1 VEFVDFFPCGI
12 ARQSMVSLRIPLPHP
27 YAPEPMSVLPM
38 LAAALLAWPAT
49 QSVAPPDPVTEALR
63 RFDLLS
69 AEEQE
74 VVVEELRAAVL
85 AGSHPLLQA
94 AATGAAHPRVIAA
107 ETAPWTPERAFD
119 ADLYAPALKLRTRV
133 VDVDD
138 AAWRKVVRTF
148 LRDEAPLPPTRWRWD
163 AGRDA
168 LIAPALPIAPRAVV
182 EALLRGR
189 WPDDGL
195 EAARVAGMLDGRDA
209 LGPAAGYFA
218 HHYRDRDGRIYRG
231 VTLAAVW
238 GSGLE
243 LEISDVEAVAW
254 LRLVEGRED
263 IESPIPGRLHRPIHE
278 LIKRGYARVH
288 EEQVLREGLAARLID
303 PTAPLP
309 PTLRGVTR
317 LIDDALVAV
326 RHDPLALESLL
337 TRLKG
342 RAATLAEF
350 SDLGDADDG
359 RDPQR
364 ARHRAARGSL
374 TQAIADAAL
383 VAARD
388 AGLLGFGRR

>member
-1 VEFVDFFPCGI
+1 
-12 ARQSMVSLRIPLPHP
+12 MLPT
-27 YAPEPMSVLPM
+27 
-38 LAAALLAWPAT
+38 LAAALLAWPAA
-49 QSVAPPDPVTEALR
+49 QSATPPDPVTEALR

-69 AEEQE
+69 AEEQAL
-74 VVVEELRAAVL
+74 VAEELRDAVL
-85 AGSHPLLQA
+85 AAPHPLLQA
-94 AATGAAHPRVIAA
+94 AAAAAAHPRVIAA
-107 ETAPWTPERAFD
+107 ETASWAPERAFD
-119 ADLYAPALKLRTRV
+119 AALYAPALKLRTRV
-133 VDVDD
+133 VDADD
-138 AAWRKVVRTF
+138 AAWRKVIRTF
-148 LRDEAPLPPTRWRWD
+148 LRDEPPVPPTRWRWD

-168 LIAPALPIAPRAVV
+168 LIAPAQPAAPRAVV

-195 EAARVAGMLDGRDA
+195 EAARVAGALDGRDA

-231 VTLAAVW
+231 VTLGEVW

-243 LEISDVEAVAW
+243 LEISDVEAIAW

-263 IESPIPGRLHRPIHE
+263 IESPIPGRLHAPIYE
-278 LIKRGYARVH
+278 LIKRGYASVH

-303 PTAPLP
+303 PAAPLP

-317 LIDDALVAV
+317 LIDDALVAL
-326 RHDPLALESLL
+326 RHDPATMESLL

-350 SDLGDADDG
+350 SDRADADNG
-359 RDPQR
+359 RDAER

-374 TQAIADAAL
+374 ARAITDAAFA
-383 VAARD
+383 AARD
-388 AGLLGFGRR
+388 AGLLGLGRR